1 MTEVQADEILLKL
14 DEIIKL
20 LNNTD
25 PESIS
30 ILGQLVIITDWLSNI
45 SAWVVAHIGVIV
57 PGVLVLGLMYW
68 ALSQFINRYY

>member
-1 MTEVQADEILLKL
+1 MTELQADEILLKL

-30 ILGQLVIITDWLSNI
+30 ILGQLVIITDWLSSI

-57 PGVLVLGLMYW
+57 PGVMVLGLMYW

>member
-1 MTEVQADEILLKL
+1 MTELQAVEMLAKL
-14 DEIIKL
+14 DEIIVL
-20 LNNTD
+20 LNNTE
-25 PESIS
+25 PGAIS
-30 ILGQLVIITDWLSNI
+30 ILGQLVIITDWLSSI

>member
-1 MTEVQADEILLKL
+1 MTELQADEMLAKL

-30 ILGQLVIITDWLSNI
+30 ILGQLILITDWLTQI
-45 SAWVVAHIGVIV
+45 TAWVVLHIGVIV
-57 PGVLVLGLMYW
+57 PGVIVLGLMYW

>member
-1 MTEVQADEILLKL
+1 MNELQAVEMLAKL
-14 DEIIKL
+14 DEIIVL
-20 LNNTD
+20 LNNTE
-25 PESIS
+25 PGAIS
-30 ILGQLVIITDWLSNI
+30 ILGQLVIITDWLSSI

>member
-30 ILGQLVIITDWLSNI
+30 ILGQLVIITDWLSSI

>member
-1 MTEVQADEILLKL
+1 MTDLQAVEMLAKL
-14 DEIIKL
+14 DEIIVL

-30 ILGQLVIITDWLSNI
+30 ILGQLVVITDWLSNI

>member
-1 MTEVQADEILLKL
+1 MSEEQAIQILQKL
-14 DEIIKL
+14 DEISL
-20 LNNTD
+20 LLYNST
-25 PESIS
+25 PESVS
-30 ILGQLVIITDWLSNI
+30 ILSQLVIITDWLSSI